1 MKLPKNWNK
10 MDNEE
15 QRQWVAKKLAEV
27 RQDEEKLL
35 NMLRKLVQDGK
46 FVSRIDIRPD
56 LETLK
61 HE

>member
-1 MKLPKNWNK
+1 MKLPKTWNK
-10 MDNEE
+10 MDNEQ